1 MTKTARKQPRKW
13 QCDSAASTQCV
24 KLCHNKK
31 NKEKAGWITGKSDA
45 ACFVLGGRGDAGLLR
60 QDEKTPR
67 VLYNV
72 DTKVLKNQLH
82 IAGAH
87 RRSEFIRM
95 VYREKRPPGTCS
107 LQIRGQQHLGQ
118 PGSQKSRNVRLKVPL
133 CQESSPRHRRSSRSS
148 CRRHTDL
155 PSDSHRHQPP
165 GSHR

>member
-1 MTKTARKQPRKW
+1 MRLLHSSFGIQNT
-13 QCDSAASTQCV
+13 
-24 KLCHNKK
+24 
-31 NKEKAGWITGKSDA
+31 GWITVTSDA

-95 VYREKRPPGTCS
+95 VYRENRPSGTCS
-107 LQIRGQQHLGQ
+107 LQIRVQQHLGQ
-118 PGSQKSRNVRLKVPL
+118 SGSQRSRNVRLKVPSY
-133 CQESSPRHRRSSRSS
+133 QESSPRHRRSSRSS

>member
-1 MTKTARKQPRKW
+1 MPFWPFEANKNGAVENETFAHLLRDTKNRLDHRR
-13 QCDSAASTQCV
+13 
-24 KLCHNKK
+24 
-31 NKEKAGWITGKSDA
+31 KSDT
-45 ACFVLGGRGDAGLLR
+45 ACFVLGERGDAGLLR

-107 LQIRGQQHLGQ
+107 LQIRVQQHLGQ
-118 PGSQKSRNVRLKVPL
+118 PDNQRSHNVRLKVPSY
-133 CQESSPRHRRSSRSS
+133 QESSPRHRRSSRSS